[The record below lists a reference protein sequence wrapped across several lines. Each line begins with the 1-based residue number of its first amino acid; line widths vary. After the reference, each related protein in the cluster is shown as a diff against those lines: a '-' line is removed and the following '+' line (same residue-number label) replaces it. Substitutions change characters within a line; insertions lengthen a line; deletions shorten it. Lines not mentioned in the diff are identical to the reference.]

1 MPMSITVDLIEGAG
15 GLFDFNATLPLIA
28 VQFVLLTVLLTF
40 VFYKP
45 VYNVLNT
52 RETAIA
58 TNLGWVSETLSE
70 VETNDNKFKNDLEI
84 CSATVK
90 ANIIKAKQE
99 ANSCVGAEVKRVR
112 DLSIRRI
119 DKATNTPVDTTAID
133 AVNNDTNNLSEF
145 IKNKLLS

>member
-1 MPMSITVDLIEGAG
+1 MSITVDLIEGAG

-119 DKATNTPVDTTAID
+119 DKATNTPVDTAAID

>member
-1 MPMSITVDLIEGAG
+1 MSITVDLIEGAG